1 MTYPNPAVEVSRRLF
16 LIVGIVVA
24 AWLGWLTDLR
34 PYVDVSRPERPRGA
48 IASGASTGAPHPD
61 ALVAEKREP
70 EQKPMLT
77 VSGPAWDAFFFRVD
91 QSFFANLPVAGWEH
105 RITSA
110 DLKEARKA
118 NIRRVAM
125 TGQQRQDE
133 RESIQRVKEKYG
145 IDATFTGTFRR
156 LYFQRDEPPFDTLH
170 ADNGTYIL
178 ALDGKPDR
186 QLEVTL
192 LPAHELIPFFD
203 VNPLPRSFIYPLR
216 KWSLWV
222 FGIGLLLFLLLPYPR
237 RPANVIAYQRWRILL
252 GDVASTLLF
261 GVCFVLPMPII
272 GGSVEAVT
280 TFALLIP
287 FWFLACLG
295 LCAFYWTAHGAVYC
309 LVMRDSG
316 FDIRTLR
323 GQDAFDYT
331 DIQEIQGALLRPPK
345 WLIVLSFVAVLLGGS
360 GAAKMGQTGRALM
373 LAGSAVNGMRVTR
386 KDGRSR
392 FVWVSDQMGGKAM
405 EHLDTFVAGLKKA
418 GVPIRDTVFPVR
430 ALFPPS

>member
-1 MTYPNPAVEVSRRLF
+1 MTYPSPAVEVSRRLF
-16 LIVGIVVA
+16 LVVGIVAA

-34 PYVDVSRPERPRGA
+34 PYVDVSRPEHPPTA
-48 IASGASTGAPHPD
+48 VASGAGSGEYQPD
-61 ALVAEKREP
+61 ALVAEPQEP

-77 VSGPAWDAFFFRVD
+77 VSGPAWDEFFLRVD
-91 QSFFANLPVAGWEH
+91 QSFSENLPVTGWEH

-110 DLKEARKA
+110 DLKQAREENA
-118 NIRRVAM
+118 RRGAM
-125 TGQQRQDE
+125 TEHQRQDE

-145 IDATFTGTFRR
+145 IDATFTGTFHR
-156 LYFQRDEPPFDTLH
+156 LYFQRDEPPFDTLR
-170 ADNGTYIL
+170 ADNGTYVL

-192 LPAHELIPFFD
+192 LAAHELIPFFD

-222 FGIGLLLFLLLPYPR
+222 FGIGLGLFLLLPYPR

-261 GVCFVLPMPII
+261 GMFFVLPMPII
-272 GGSVEAVT
+272 GGSVEALT

-287 FWFLACLG
+287 FWSMACLG
-295 LCAFYWTAHGAVYC
+295 LCAFYWTAHAAVYC

-323 GQDAFDYT
+323 GREAFDYA

-345 WLIVLSFVAVLLGGS
+345 WLIVLSFVAALLGKS
-360 GAAKMGQTGRALM
+360 GAARMGQTGRALM

-386 KDGRSR
+386 QDGRSR

-405 EHLDTFVAGLKKA
+405 EHLDAFVAGLKKA